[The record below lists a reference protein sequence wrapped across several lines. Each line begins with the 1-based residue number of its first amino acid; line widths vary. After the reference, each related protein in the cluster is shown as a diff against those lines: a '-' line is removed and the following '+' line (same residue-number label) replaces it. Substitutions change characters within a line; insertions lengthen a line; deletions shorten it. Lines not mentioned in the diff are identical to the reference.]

1 MDERFYTP
9 KQVAEILQVHQYT
22 VLKWIREGK
31 LRALKL
37 GRVYRT
43 TESELRAFLG
53 QTAHESAQE
62 IMRSAAYTPDAEMV
76 QTSYAPQNLPP
87 HVSEPEQPLQMA
99 DYVQSISAENLP
111 SSNYQQS
118 STQYIPTQIPQ
129 PVGASL
135 ASQPTTNNSMSGPVE
150 TYRLAPIAD
159 DQVYSVH
166 LEP

>member
-31 LRALKL
+31 LRALKF

-43 TESELRAFLG
+43 SESELRTFLG

-62 IMRSAAYTPDAEMV
+62 IQRSVADAPMIDRKIEPMASTMV
-76 QTSYAPQNLPP
+76 QTSSISSIPSPVTMPP
-87 HVSEPEQPLQMA
+87 RESEPEVPAVRPSYASQPA
-99 DYVQSISAENLP
+99 SYASNSDYQP
-111 SSNYQQS
+111 SSNYRGDS
-118 STQYIPTQIPQ
+118 YPEPEVYRITSADQ
-129 PVGASL
+129 PA
-135 ASQPTTNNSMSGPVE
+135 
-150 TYRLAPIAD
+150 
-159 DQVYSVH
+159 YSVQ